1 MARLSNKSMKKR
13 LRSLHLNLFFV
24 HYFSTRD
31 LLTISARIAATNSS
45 CLNIKTRLG
54 QKDFDFRNS
63 LLQIFKIDRLDK
75 KANKKSILS
84 FRKLFLFAF
93 YI

>member
-31 LLTISARIAATNSS
+31 LLAISARIAATNSS
-45 CLNIKTRLG
+45 SLNIKTVSTFRG
-54 QKDFDFRNS
+54 DVVFSSDKDT
-63 LLQIFKIDRLDK
+63 KI
-75 KANKKSILS
+75 SS
-84 FRKLFLFAF
+84 FLYLFN
-93 YI
+93 

>member
-31 LLTISARIAATNSS
+31 LLAISARIAATNSS
-45 CLNIKTRLG
+45 CLNIKTV
-54 QKDFDFRNS
+54 S
-63 LLQIFKIDRLDK
+63 
-75 KANKKSILS
+75 S
-84 FRKLFLFAF
+84 FRGDVVFLLRIRKQKLLPFSIYLLN
-93 YI
+93 

>member
-31 LLTISARIAATNSS
+31 LLAISARIAATYSS
-45 CLNIKTRLG
+45 CLNIKTVSTFRGDIVFLLRIRI
-54 QKDFDFRNS
+54 QKFLPS
-63 LLQIFKIDRLDK
+63 
-75 KANKKSILS
+75 LS
-84 FRKLFLFAF
+84 FKLIEFFRERL
-93 YI
+93 

>member
-31 LLTISARIAATNSS
+31 LLAISARIAATNSS
-45 CLNIKTRLG
+45 CLNIKTL
-54 QKDFDFRNS
+54 S
-63 LLQIFKIDRLDK
+63 
-75 KANKKSILS
+75 S
-84 FRKLFLFAF
+84 FRVDNVFSSSDKETKISTFL
-93 YI
+93 YLLN

>member
-31 LLTISARIAATNSS
+31 LLAISARIAAANSS
-45 CLNIKTRLG
+45 CLNIKTVST
-54 QKDFDFRNS
+54 FRGDIVF
-63 LLQIFKIDRLDK
+63 LLQIRRQKFLPF
-75 KANKKSILS
+75 SI
-84 FRKLFLFAF
+84 F
-93 YI
+93 

>member
-31 LLTISARIAATNSS
+31 LLVISARIAATNSS
-45 CLNIKTRLG
+45 CLNIKTVST
-54 QKDFDFRNS
+54 FRGDVV
-63 LLQIFKIDRLDK
+63 L
-75 KANKKSILS
+75 
-84 FRKLFLFAF
+84 
-93 YI
+93 

>member
-31 LLTISARIAATNSS
+31 LLAISARIAATHSS
-45 CLNIKTRLG
+45 CLNIKTVSTFRGDVVFLLLFRIRI
-54 QKDFDFRNS
+54 QKFRPFS
-63 LLQIFKIDRLDK
+63 IF
-75 KANKKSILS
+75 
-84 FRKLFLFAF
+84 
-93 YI
+93 

>member
-31 LLTISARIAATNSS
+31 LLAISARIAATHSS
-45 CLNIKTRLG
+45 CLNIKTVST
-54 QKDFDFRNS
+54 FRGDVVFPS
-63 LLQIFKIDRLDK
+63 LNKESKISGFLY
-75 KANKKSILS
+75 
-84 FRKLFLFAF
+84 LFN
-93 YI
+93 